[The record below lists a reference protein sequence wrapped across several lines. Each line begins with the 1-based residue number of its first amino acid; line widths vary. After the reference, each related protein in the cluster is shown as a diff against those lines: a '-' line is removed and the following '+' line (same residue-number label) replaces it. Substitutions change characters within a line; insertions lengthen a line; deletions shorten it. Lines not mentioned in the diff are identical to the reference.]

1 METENK
7 PQTIADDLVVSLQY
21 TLTVDGKIVDSAD
34 SADPLQFIQGS
45 GDIIP
50 GLESQLY
57 GMSAGESK
65 HVSVVAKDAYGDL
78 DPEAMVEVPRSQ
90 FPSEIPMK
98 KGTQLQV
105 QNNDGEVMDAYI
117 ASFSKD
123 TVQLDFNH
131 PLAGKKLVFD
141 VTIIDLR
148 EATDEEKA
156 HGHVHGAHGHEEME
170 DEDFEDEDYS
180 EEEETDEN

>member
-1 METENK
+1 METQNK

-21 TLTVDGKIVDSAD
+21 ILTVDGKVVDSAD
-34 SADPLQFIQGS
+34 KTDPLQFIQGS

-57 GMSAGESK
+57 GMSTGETK
-65 HVSVVAKDAYGDL
+65 QVSVVAKDAYGDL
-78 DPEAMVEVPRSQ
+78 DPEAMVDVPRSQ

-117 ASFSKD
+117 SSFTKD
-123 TVQLDFNH
+123 TVRLDFNH
-131 PLAGKKLVFD
+131 PLAGKQLVFD
-141 VTIIDLR
+141 VTIVDLR

-156 HGHVHGAHGHEEME
+156 HGHVHGANGHEEME
-170 DEDFEDEDYS
+170 DEDLEEDYS
-180 EEEETDEN
+180 EEETEEN